1 MADEQNEGIHHSI
14 SKTLAGNVLELVE
27 CRSSNLQGVFHFQL
41 KKGLYHCPLCPLAF
55 RIRSK
60 LKDHYLSVHNRI
72 CFAGKFYTAL
82 Q

>member
-27 CRSSNLQGVFHFQL
+27 CRSTNCKECSTL

-60 LKDHYLSVHNRI
+60 LKEHHLSVHWNNRI